1 MWDDESFKVFKI
13 VLQLVLFHH
22 DSIRNYDIVFNIM
35 DI

>member
-1 MWDDESFKVFKI
+1 MGDVESFKIFKI